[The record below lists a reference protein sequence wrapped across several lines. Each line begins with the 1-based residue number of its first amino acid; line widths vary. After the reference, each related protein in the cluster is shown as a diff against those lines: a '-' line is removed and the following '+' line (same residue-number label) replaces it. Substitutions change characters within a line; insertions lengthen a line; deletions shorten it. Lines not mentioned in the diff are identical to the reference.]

1 SIISIGDLPTT
12 NIIEPKSMD
21 IKTKKQA
28 LRKLGKPYFKLFL
41 ASSPLHFKVRDK
53 RFNGPF
59 YLAIG

>member
-1 SIISIGDLPTT
+1 LADFNPLQLTKSLL
-12 NIIEPKSMD
+12 KSMG
-21 IKTKKQA
+21 IKIKKQA

-41 ASSPLHFKVRDK
+41 VSSPLHFKVRDK

>member
-1 SIISIGDLPTT
+1 RGLNLIFEEYQSTIHI
-12 NIIEPKSMD
+12 KSMD